1 MCKKVFHSAKSWYDK
16 CSFFASRNL
25 HCSSII
31 YRRNTITTQED
42 LHMWLA
48 DKWKDYEVIDCSQ
61 GEKLERWG
69 KYLLVRPDPQ
79 VIWDTPKREKGWKRM
94 NGHYHRSSKGG
105 GEWEFFDLPQEWT
118 IHYNLPINKE
128 LTFHLKPF
136 SFKHTGLFPEQAAN
150 WNWFSTLIADAVK
163 AGRPVKVL
171 NLFAYTGGATIA
183 AAAAGASVTHV
194 DASKGMVTWAK
205 ENAVSSGL
213 GDAPIRWLVDDCVK
227 FVEREI
233 RRGNHYDAIIMDP
246 PSYGRG
252 PKGEIWKIEESV
264 YPLVQLCSQILTDD
278 PLFFLINSY
287 TTGLQ
292 PAVLSYMMHT
302 VLGKYNGTITAEE
315 IGLPVSSNGLVLP
328 CGASGRFQ
336 AK

>member
-1 MCKKVFHSAKSWYDK
+1 
-16 CSFFASRNL
+16 
-25 HCSSII
+25 
-31 YRRNTITTQED
+31 
-42 LHMWLA
+42 MWLA
-48 DKWKDYEVIDCSQ
+48 DQWNDYEVIDCSK

-69 KYLLVRPDPQ
+69 DYLLVRPDPQ
-79 VIWDTPKREKGWKRM
+79 VIWDTPKKEKGWRKM

-105 GEWEFFDLPQEWT
+105 GEWEFFQLPKEWT
-118 IHYNLPINKE
+118 IEYSLPINKK

-150 WNWFSTLIADAVK
+150 WNWFSQLIADAVSK
-163 AGRPVKVL
+163 GRQVKVL
-171 NLFAYTGGATIA
+171 NLFAYTGGATLA

-205 ENAVSSGL
+205 ENAISSGL
-213 GDAPIRWLVDDCVK
+213 KDAPIRWLVDDCVK

-264 YPLVQLCSQILTDD
+264 YPLIQLCSQILTDN

-292 PAVLSYMMHT
+292 PAVLSYMIST
-302 VLGKYNGTITAEE
+302 VLGTANSTVTASE

-328 CGASGRFQ
+328 CGASGRYE
-336 AK
+336 ATGI

>member
-1 MCKKVFHSAKSWYDK
+1 
-16 CSFFASRNL
+16 
-25 HCSSII
+25 
-31 YRRNTITTQED
+31 
-42 LHMWLA
+42 MWLA
-48 DKWKDYEVIDCSQ
+48 DQWNDYEVIDCSK

-69 KYLLVRPDPQ
+69 DYLLVRPDPQ
-79 VIWDTPKREKGWKRM
+79 VIWDTPKKEKGWRKM

-105 GEWEFFDLPQEWT
+105 GEWEFFQLPKEWT
-118 IHYNLPINKE
+118 IQYSLPINKK

-150 WNWFSTLIADAVK
+150 WNWFSQLIADAVSK
-163 AGRPVKVL
+163 GRQVKVL
-171 NLFAYTGGATIA
+171 NLFAYTGGATLA

-205 ENAVSSGL
+205 ENAISSGL
-213 GDAPIRWLVDDCVK
+213 KDAPIRWLVDDCVK

-264 YPLVQLCSQILTDD
+264 YPLIQLCNQILTDN

-292 PAVLSYMMHT
+292 PAVLSYMIST
-302 VLGKYNGTITAEE
+302 VLGTANGTVTASE

-328 CGASGRFQ
+328 CGASGRWERD
-336 AK
+336 

>member
-1 MCKKVFHSAKSWYDK
+1 
-16 CSFFASRNL
+16 
-25 HCSSII
+25 
-31 YRRNTITTQED
+31 
-42 LHMWLA
+42 MWLA
-48 DKWKDYEVIDCSQ
+48 DQWNDYEVIDCSK

-69 KYLLVRPDPQ
+69 DYLLVRPDPQ
-79 VIWDTPKREKGWKRM
+79 VIWDTPKKEKGWRKM

-105 GEWEFFDLPQEWT
+105 GEWEFFQLPKEWT
-118 IHYNLPINKE
+118 IQYSLPINKK

-150 WNWFSTLIADAVK
+150 WNWFSQLIADAVSK
-163 AGRPVKVL
+163 GRQVKVL
-171 NLFAYTGGATIA
+171 NLFAYTGGATLA

-205 ENAVSSGL
+205 ENAISSGL
-213 GDAPIRWLVDDCVK
+213 KDAPIRWLVDDCVK

-264 YPLVQLCSQILTDD
+264 YPLIQLCSQILTDN

-292 PAVLSYMMHT
+292 PAVLSYMIST
-302 VLGKYNGTITAEE
+302 VLGTANGTVTASE

-328 CGASGRFQ
+328 CGASGRYE
-336 AK
+336 AIGI

>member
-1 MCKKVFHSAKSWYDK
+1 
-16 CSFFASRNL
+16 
-25 HCSSII
+25 
-31 YRRNTITTQED
+31 
-42 LHMWLA
+42 MWLA
-48 DKWKDYEVIDCSQ
+48 DSWKDYEVIDCSK

-69 KYLLVRPDPQ
+69 DYILVRPDPQ
-79 VIWDTPKREKGWKRM
+79 VIWDTPRKEKGWHKM
-94 NGHYHRSSKGG
+94 NAHYHRSKKGG
-105 GEWEFFDLPQEWT
+105 GEWEFFDLPQQWN
-118 IHYNLPINKE
+118 IHYRN
-128 LTFHLKPF
+128 LTFQLKPF

-150 WNWFSTLIADAVK
+150 WDWFSELIKK

-205 ENAVSSGL
+205 ENAASSGL
-213 GDAPIRWLVDDCVK
+213 ADAPIRWIVDDCVK

-252 PKGEIWKIEESV
+252 PKGEIWKIEESIH
-264 YPLVQLCSQILTDD
+264 PLVKLCAQLLVDR

-292 PAVLSYMMHT
+292 PAVLSYLIGT
-302 VLGKYNGTITAEE
+302 ELKRFPGKVTADE
-315 IGLPVSSNGLVLP
+315 IGLPVSSNGLTLP
-328 CGASGRFQ
+328 CGASGRFEGI
-336 AK
+336 